1 MEPHSSE
8 KPSPTDRTAA
18 GSPDAGPASDSTS
31 DRRRVRTR
39 KRKAPRAVQT
49 NYLLHLLFYET
60 KFRWAVIACLVIFI
74 VMGVML
80 PKIYTTSPP
89 HYDQTIK
96 VSGLDMLQAASL
108 RRSAIA
114 AEAGGKL
121 SDALPIW
128 LAALANNQASVESVR
143 GFVGALMRQP
153 VPDRAWL
160 AHGRWQALSLL
171 KLTRTNA
178 ADLDLAVRFH
188 ALYDQHE
195 WIVAALEN
203 SDVPVGPSTTT
214 AYLEALFLS
223 GRMEKFAQAWKQ
235 RGSSVA
241 GDTAAGLYHAAWQAG
256 WGPAGEAPG
265 GRARLESALADASSR
280 SLALRLLVRVHH
292 KTLDLVSFEKRLA
305 ELADLHHDTLKDHIL
320 HWQLLEVVGRR
331 ADAAALARAY
341 TARPQTPG
349 EAEQLLAVFTRLGL
363 YNEGL
368 QFLGQ
373 QMDDFK
379 QHPVMWVRMGELLA
393 AGNLWD
399 RIRSMALEVRQDER
413 LKEVLGNYGWF
424 LMGVAEH
431 GLGHPGMAKDAF
443 DQFVTLPPPNPMV
456 SFQSAVTLNRLG
468 YPESAAVL
476 LKRLESVAGTDLAF
490 WKQVQ
495 LAAFESR
502 QAELLLAACEKVHAI
517 APDTVSMSNLAAA
530 LLMMRERP
538 ADAVQLTLDVIGR
551 APNSR
556 IAQVN
561 HALAL
566 IQNGR
571 TADGERA
578 LRSVSAT
585 GMSDGDRTML
595 AFSWFQCHLQAGRT
609 NEAVIVAEKVDLRHL
624 FPPQV
629 QWFETAREGLKK
641 G

>member
-1 MEPHSSE
+1 MEPHPSDN
-8 KPSPTDRTAA
+8 PSPPDPTAA
-18 GSPDAGPASDSTS
+18 GSLGAGPASDGPS

-60 KFRWAVIACLVIFI
+60 KFRWAVLACLFIFI
-74 VMGVML
+74 VMCVML
-80 PKIYTTSPP
+80 PKVYTTSPP
-89 HYDQTIK
+89 HYDHTVK

-108 RRSAIA
+108 RRSAQA
-114 AEAGGKL
+114 AEAGGRL
-121 SDALPIW
+121 DDSLPIW
-128 LAALANNQASVESVR
+128 LAALANNEASVESVR
-143 GFVGALMRQP
+143 GFVGALTRQP
-153 VPDRAWL
+153 IPDRAWL
-160 AHGRWQALSLL
+160 AHGRWQSLSLL
-171 KLTRTNA
+171 RLTRTNA

-188 ALYDQHE
+188 AMYDQHE
-195 WIVAALEN
+195 WIVAMLEK
-203 SDVPVGPSTTT
+203 SDAPVDPSTTT

-223 GRMEKFAQAWKQ
+223 GRMEKFAQAWNQ
-235 RGSSVA
+235 RGGTVA
-241 GDTAAGLYHAAWQAG
+241 GQSKAALYHAAWQAG
-256 WGPAGEAPG
+256 WGPAGEATG
-265 GRARLESALADASSR
+265 GRARLESALADPASR
-280 SLALRLLVRVHH
+280 SLALGLLVRVHH

-305 ELADLHHDTLKDHIL
+305 ELADIHRDTIKDHML
-320 HWQLLEVVGRR
+320 HWQLLEVMGRK
-331 ADAAALARAY
+331 ADAAALARSY
-341 TARPQTPG
+341 TVRPRTPG
-349 EAEQLLAVFTRLGL
+349 EAEQLLAVFNRLGL

-379 QHPVMWVRMGELLA
+379 QHPVIWVRMGELLA
-393 AGNLWD
+393 AGKLWD

-431 GLGHPGMAKDAF
+431 GLGHPQTAKEAF
-443 DQFVTLPPPNPMV
+443 DQFVALPPPNPVV

-468 YPESAAVL
+468 YPEAAAVL

-502 QAELLLAACEKVHAI
+502 QAELLLAACEKVHAL

-538 ADAVQLTLDVIGR
+538 SEAVQLTLDVIGR

-566 IQNGR
+566 VQNGR
-571 TADGERA
+571 TADSERT
-578 LRSVSAT
+578 LRSVSST

-595 AFSWFQCHLQAGRT
+595 AFSWFQCHLQSGRT
-609 NEAVIVAEKVDLRHL
+609 NEAVAAAEKVDLRHL

>member
-1 MEPHSSE
+1 MDSPSSDD
-8 KPSPTDRTAA
+8 SSRTDRTAA
-18 GSPDAGPASDSTS
+18 ASPDADPSSGSAT

-39 KRKAPRAVQT
+39 KRKVPRAVQT

-60 KFRWAVIACLVIFI
+60 KFRWALIACAAIFI

-89 HYDQTIK
+89 HYEPTIK
-96 VSGLDMLQAASL
+96 VSGLDLVQAASL
-108 RRSAIA
+108 RRSAKA
-114 AEAGGKL
+114 AEAEGRLG
-121 SDALPIW
+121 DALPTW
-128 LAALANNQASVESVR
+128 LAALANNQAAVESVR
-143 GFVGALMRQP
+143 GFVGALTRQP
-153 VPDRAWL
+153 VPDHVWL
-160 AHGRWQALSLL
+160 GHGRWQSLSLL
-171 KLTRTNA
+171 RLTKTNA

-188 ALYDQHE
+188 ALYDQYE
-195 WIVAALEN
+195 WIVATLEK
-203 SDVPVGPSTTT
+203 SDVPVGPATTT
-214 AYLEALFLS
+214 TYLEALFLS
-223 GRMEKFAQAWKQ
+223 GRMEKFAQAWNQ
-235 RGSSVA
+235 RGGDVA
-241 GDTAAGLYHAAWQAG
+241 GETNAALYHAAWQAG

-265 GRARLESALADASSR
+265 GRARLESALADATSR
-280 SLALRLLVRVHH
+280 RLALSLLVRVHH
-292 KTLDLVSFEKRLA
+292 KTLDLASFEKRMA
-305 ELADLHHDTLKDHIL
+305 ELADLHHDTIKDHIL
-320 HWQLLEVVGRR
+320 HWQLLEVVGRK
-331 ADAAALARAY
+331 ADAAALARSY
-341 TARPQTPG
+341 TARPRTPG

-363 YNEGL
+363 FNEGL
-368 QFLGQ
+368 QFLNK

-379 QHPVMWVRMGELLA
+379 QNPVIWVRMGELLA
-393 AGNLWD
+393 AGKLWD
-399 RIRSMALEVRQDER
+399 RIRSMALELRQDER
-413 LKEVLGNYGWF
+413 LKETLGNYGWY

-431 GLGHPGMAKDAF
+431 GLGHPALARDAF
-443 DQFVTLPPPNPMV
+443 EQFITLPPPNPMV

-476 LKRLESVAGTDLAF
+476 LKRLESVAGTDIAF

-502 QAELLLAACEKVHAI
+502 QADLLLAACEKVHLL
-517 APDTVSMSNLAAA
+517 APDTVSTSNLAAA

-538 ADAVQLTLDVIGR
+538 AAAVQLTLDVIGR

-566 IQNGR
+566 VQNGR
-571 TADGERA
+571 TADSERI

-595 AFSWFQCHLQAGRT
+595 AFSWFQCHLEAGRT
-609 NEAVIVAEKVDLRHL
+609 NEAVAVAEKVDVRHL

-629 QWFETAREGLKK
+629 QWFETARQGLKK

>member
-1 MEPHSSE
+1 MDSQSSE
-8 KPSPTDRTAA
+8 KPSSTDRTAA
-18 GSPDAGPASDSTS
+18 GSPDAGSASDSTS

-60 KFRWAVIACLVIFI
+60 KFRWALIACLVIFL

-80 PKIYTTSPP
+80 PKLYTTSPP
-89 HYDQTIK
+89 DYDHTVK

-108 RRSAIA
+108 RRSAKA
-114 AEAGGKL
+114 AEAGGGL
-121 SDALPIW
+121 NDAIPIW

-143 GFVGALMRQP
+143 GFVGALTRQP
-153 VPDRAWL
+153 IPDRAWL
-160 AHGRWQALSLL
+160 AHGRWQSLSLL
-171 KLTRTNA
+171 RLTRTNA

-195 WIVAALEN
+195 WVVAALEK
-203 SDVPVGPSTTT
+203 SDAPVGPSTTT

-223 GRMEKFAQAWKQ
+223 GRMEKFAQAWNQ

-241 GDTAAGLYHAAWQAG
+241 GDTAAALYHAAWQAG
-256 WGPAGEAPG
+256 WGPAGEAPS
-265 GRARLESALADASSR
+265 GRARLESALADATSR
-280 SLALRLLVRVHH
+280 HLALRLLVRVHH
-292 KTLDLVSFEKRLA
+292 KTLDIASFEKRLA
-305 ELADLHHDTLKDHIL
+305 ELADLHHDTIKDHML
-320 HWQLLEVVGRR
+320 HWQLLEVVGRK
-331 ADAAALARAY
+331 ADAAALARSY

-379 QHPVMWVRMGELLA
+379 QHPVIWVRMGELLA
-393 AGNLWD
+393 AGKLWD
-399 RIRSMALEVRQDER
+399 HIRSMALELRQDER

-424 LMGVAEH
+424 LLGVAER
-431 GLGHPGMAKDAF
+431 GLGHPGLAKDAF
-443 DQFVTLPPPNPMV
+443 DQFVALPPPNPMV

-476 LKRLESVAGTDLAF
+476 LKRLESVAGADIAF

-502 QAELLLAACEKVHAI
+502 QAELLLAACEKVYAM

-566 IQNGR
+566 VQNGR
-571 TADGERA
+571 TADSERI

-585 GMSDGDRTML
+585 GMSDGDLTML

-609 NEAVIVAEKVDLRHL
+609 NEAVTVAEKVDLRHL

>member
-1 MEPHSSE
+1 MDSHSSK
-8 KPSPTDRTAA
+8 KPPSADPTAA
-18 GSPDAGPASDSTS
+18 GSPDAGSVSDSTS
-31 DRRRVRTR
+31 DQRRRRTR
-39 KRKAPRAVQT
+39 KRKVPRAVQT

-60 KFRWAVIACLVIFI
+60 KFRWAVIACFTLFI
-74 VMGVML
+74 GMGVML
-80 PKIYTTSPP
+80 PKVYTTSPP
-89 HYDQTIK
+89 QYDHTIK
-96 VSGLDMLQAASL
+96 VSGLDLLQASVL
-108 RRSAIA
+108 RRSAKA
-114 AEAGGKL
+114 AEAGGRL
-121 SDALPIW
+121 NEALPIW
-128 LAALANNQASVESVR
+128 LAALANNQASIESAR
-143 GFVGALMRQP
+143 GFVGALTQQP

-160 AHGRWQALSLL
+160 APGRWQSMSLL
-171 KLTRTNA
+171 RLTRTNA

-188 ALYDQHE
+188 ALYDQQE
-195 WIVAALEN
+195 WIVATLEK
-203 SDVPVGPSTTT
+203 SDAPIGPSTTT

-223 GRMEKFAQAWKQ
+223 GRMEKFAQAWNQ

-241 GDTAAGLYHAAWQAG
+241 GDTAAALYHAAWQAG

-265 GRARLESALADASSR
+265 GRTRLESALADAASR
-280 SLALRLLVRVHH
+280 HLALSLLVRVHH

-305 ELADLHHDTLKDHIL
+305 ELADLHHDTIKDHML
-320 HWQLLEVVGRR
+320 HWQLLEVVGRK
-331 ADAAALARAY
+331 ADAAALARSY
-341 TARPQTPG
+341 TARPQTPV

-368 QFLGQ
+368 NFFGQ
-373 QMDDFK
+373 QMEDFK
-379 QHPVMWVRMGELLA
+379 QHPVIWVRMGELLA
-393 AGNLWD
+393 AGKLWESM
-399 RIRSMALEVRQDER
+399 RSMAMEVRQDER
-413 LKEVLGNYGWF
+413 LKEVLGNYGGF
-424 LMGVAEH
+424 LMGIAEH
-431 GLGHPGMAKDAF
+431 GLGHLGMAKDAF
-443 DQFVTLPPPNPMV
+443 DQFVALPPPNPMI

-468 YPESAAVL
+468 YPEAAAVL
-476 LKRLESVAGTDLAF
+476 LKRLESVAGNDLAF

-502 QAELLLAACEKVHAI
+502 QAELLLAACEKVHAM

-538 ADAVQLTLDVIGR
+538 ADAVQLTLDVIDR

-566 IQNGR
+566 VQNGR
-571 TADGERA
+571 TADSERI

-595 AFSWFQCHLQAGRT
+595 AFSWFQCHLQAGRA
-609 NEAVIVAEKVDLRHL
+609 NEAVTVAEKVDLRHL

-629 QWFETAREGLKK
+629 RWFGTAQESLKK